1 MDELQG
7 YNVTEGDWNNRLCKW
22 FALLI
27 LCAILFLSI
36 MMVFTSG
43 CVTLT
48 KKYAFGIT
56 PTPTP
61 TIAPITTPEP
71 NETPILEPTPVPT
84 TTLTKEQEA
93 LWMLQTNG
101 YFEND
106 WHNWYREDVSGK
118 QDMIIRATVYD
129 HRFMK
134 SYHWRDFSWGSRATR
149 KETAYKDNKF
159 LFVFI
164 RMESI
169 GTSEKTW
176 GFGRDNWVV
185 QVNDTII
192 APDDETNPV
201 WIIKELENTW
211 TRDHLEMPGP
221 YSYKR
226 VQEAGSG
233 VMTAEQLEWLKNDWP
248 WDGYMVF
255 QVPDS
260 TTEEDVK
267 VIGRFDNVGG
277 TAYWQLTKG

>member
-1 MDELQG
+1 
-7 YNVTEGDWNNRLCKW
+7 
-22 FALLI
+22 
-27 LCAILFLSI
+27 
-36 MMVFTSG
+36 
-43 CVTLT
+43 LT
-48 KKYAFGIT
+48 KKYALGIT
-56 PTPTP
+56 PAPSPTP
-61 TIAPITTPEP
+61 APIETPQP
-71 NETPILEPTPVPT
+71 NETAAPEETPVPT
-84 TTLTKEQEA
+84 RTQTEEEKL

-101 YFEND
+101 YYENS
-106 WHNWYREDVSGK
+106 WHQWYREDVSGK

-129 HRFMK
+129 HRFMS

-149 KETAYKDNKF
+149 KETAYKDHKF

-169 GTSEKTW
+169 GTSDQTW
-176 GFGRDNWVV
+176 GFGRDNWVLD
-185 QVNDTII
+185 VNGTII
-192 APDDETNPV
+192 APDDETNPT

-233 VMTAEQLEWLKNDWP
+233 VMTAEQLEWLENGWP

-255 QVPDS
+255 QVPMN
-260 TTEEDVK
+260 TTEQDVK

-277 TAYWQLTKG
+277 NVYWQLTKG